1 MGVEAALIGGGAALL
16 GGLGGGIL
24 QGNAAKSA
32 ANTSADAQRYAADR
46 AAEAAAFRPY
56 SVTTRFGTGQF
67 DTANQTAGYTISP
80 ELKAIQDRIMAQA
93 GQYDPTQVAQA
104 AQGLYPAAGQLFNL
118 GGQYLAT
125 SPQEAAQQYYQQQVG
140 LLAPGREQQLAGLRN
155 QQFQTGRTGLMTG
168 GTQAGYGAGQPGL
181 AATNPETAAYYNAIA
196 QQNAALAAQ
205 ADQYGQQR
213 TQFGAGLF
221 GTGANLLSQVPSLTT
236 QGYGPLQTQ
245 LGLSSTMEQLAQ
257 SPLDIGAQ
265 LGGRAATAGAN
276 VGSALLQGG
285 LSAAKTQQAANAYS
299 PLGSTLTGLGQSPM
313 LNSWFNQYL
322 NQSGQAAQ
330 QVPVYGGS
338 TNFFGGASPTVTGGA
353 DWGDLGYGM
362 GV

>member
-1 MGVEAALIGGGAALL
+1 MPAGWAAAAAVGGTLV
-16 GGLGGGIL
+16 GGYL
-24 QGNAAKSA
+24 QGQAAKSA

-46 AAEAAAFRPY
+46 AASAAAFTPY

-67 DTANQTAGYTISP
+67 DTANQTAGYTTSP

-93 GQYDPTQVAQA
+93 GEYDPTRLAQA

-118 GGQYLAT
+118 GGKYLET
-125 SPQEAAQQYYQQQVG
+125 SPEQAAQDWLANQRN
-140 LLAPGREQQLAGLRN
+140 LLAPGYEQALANVRN
-155 QQFQTGRTGLMTG
+155 QQYQTGRTGLSVG
-168 GTQAGYGAGQPGL
+168 GTSQGYGGVGSPGL
-181 AATNPETAAYYNAIA
+181 LATNPEMQALYNAR
-196 QQNAALAAQ
+196 QQQEFALAAQ

-221 GTGANLLSQVPSLTT
+221 DTGANLLSQVPSLTT

-245 LGLSSTMEQLAQ
+245 LGLGATIEQLAQ

-265 LGGRAATAGAN
+265 LGGRAATAGATQ
-276 VGSALLQGG
+276 GQYLLSGG
-285 LSAAKTQQAANAYS
+285 INAARTQQAANAYS
-299 PLGSTLTGLGQSPM
+299 PLGSTLTGFGQSPM

-322 NQSGQAAQ
+322 NQSGKAAQ

-353 DWGDLGYGM
+353 DWGDLGYGV